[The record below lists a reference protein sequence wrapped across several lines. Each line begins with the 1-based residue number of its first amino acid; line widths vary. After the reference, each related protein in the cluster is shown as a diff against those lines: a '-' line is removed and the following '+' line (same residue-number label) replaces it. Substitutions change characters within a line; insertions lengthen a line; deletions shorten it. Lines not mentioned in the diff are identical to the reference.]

1 MKFGTMLDLC
11 RVYPPSKLGSSR
23 VFGCRVTEA
32 RTCKKHLFTKVG
44 GAGWGGRASSKVLT
58 LVWAIHLPSLVAVR
72 VLVQTLSRLVLLF
85 FIPP

>member
-23 VFGCRVTEA
+23 VSGCRVTEA
-32 RTCKKHLFTKVG
+32 RTCKKHLFTRAG
-44 GAGWGGRASSKVLT
+44 GAGWGGRPSSTVLY
-58 LVWAIHLPSLVAVR
+58 LVWAVYLSSLVAVKL
-72 VLVQTLSRLVLLF
+72 LVQTLSRFIVLI